1 MQMGL
6 PDKAAIRL
14 SQLAAAQIAKQEYE
28 SARNNLLKALPMLR
42 NCGNKQ
48 SEGITLNQLGDIALH
63 YEQDS
68 LAAGYF
74 DSALQIF
81 TQKGDLYNKCRSH
94 LGLSRALMRD
104 DPKMASSHLLAYS
117 NLKDSIYNN
126 NLVKSLNELHAK
138 YKNEELARKLDK
150 QRSDKITLLIIC
162 IFITIIL
169 FIAIRLLRRKL
180 YRTMGSLRE
189 TVNSLKEA
197 KRGLERGSKDKED
210 ALPDSNWLLD
220 AFKQEVE
227 RRMASGDIDLQAIAS
242 SLCMTRT
249 HLNRKIKSITGKSCS
264 TIISE
269 MRIERAKR
277 LLRDERDKSVAEI
290 SLLCGI
296 EDTSYFISIFK
307 RITGT
312 TPKQWRESH

>member
-1 MQMGL
+1 
-6 PDKAAIRL
+6 
-14 SQLAAAQIAKQEYE
+14 
-28 SARNNLLKALPMLR
+28 
-42 NCGNKQ
+42 
-48 SEGITLNQLGDIALH
+48 
-63 YEQDS
+63 
-68 LAAGYF
+68 
-74 DSALQIF
+74 
-81 TQKGDLYNKCRSH
+81 
-94 LGLSRALMRD
+94 
-104 DPKMASSHLLAYS
+104 
-117 NLKDSIYNN
+117 
-126 NLVKSLNELHAK
+126 
-138 YKNEELARKLDK
+138 
-150 QRSDKITLLIIC
+150 
-162 IFITIIL
+162 
-169 FIAIRLLRRKL
+169 
-180 YRTMGSLRE
+180 MGSLRE
-189 TVNSLKEA
+189 TLNSLKEA
-197 KRGLERGSKDKED
+197 EKGLERGSKDKED

-277 LLRDERDKSVAEI
+277 LLRDERGKSVAEI

>member
-1 MQMGL
+1 M
-6 PDKAAIRL
+6 
-14 SQLAAAQIAKQEYE
+14 
-28 SARNNLLKALPMLR
+28 
-42 NCGNKQ
+42 
-48 SEGITLNQLGDIALH
+48 
-63 YEQDS
+63 
-68 LAAGYF
+68 
-74 DSALQIF
+74 
-81 TQKGDLYNKCRSH
+81 
-94 LGLSRALMRD
+94 
-104 DPKMASSHLLAYS
+104 
-117 NLKDSIYNN
+117 
-126 NLVKSLNELHAK
+126 KSLNELHAK
-138 YKNEELARKLDK
+138 YKNEELARELDK
-150 QRSDKITLLIIC
+150 QRSNKITLLIIC

-169 FIAIRLLRRKL
+169 FIAIRLLQRKL

-277 LLRDERDKSVAEI
+277 LLRDERGKSVAEI

>member
-1 MQMGL
+1 
-6 PDKAAIRL
+6 
-14 SQLAAAQIAKQEYE
+14 
-28 SARNNLLKALPMLR
+28 
-42 NCGNKQ
+42 
-48 SEGITLNQLGDIALH
+48 
-63 YEQDS
+63 
-68 LAAGYF
+68 
-74 DSALQIF
+74 
-81 TQKGDLYNKCRSH
+81 
-94 LGLSRALMRD
+94 
-104 DPKMASSHLLAYS
+104 
-117 NLKDSIYNN
+117 
-126 NLVKSLNELHAK
+126 
-138 YKNEELARKLDK
+138 
-150 QRSDKITLLIIC
+150 
-162 IFITIIL
+162 
-169 FIAIRLLRRKL
+169 
-180 YRTMGSLRE
+180 MGSLKE

-277 LLRDERDKSVAEI
+277 LLRDERGKSVAEI

>member
-1 MQMGL
+1 
-6 PDKAAIRL
+6 
-14 SQLAAAQIAKQEYE
+14 
-28 SARNNLLKALPMLR
+28 
-42 NCGNKQ
+42 
-48 SEGITLNQLGDIALH
+48 
-63 YEQDS
+63 
-68 LAAGYF
+68 
-74 DSALQIF
+74 
-81 TQKGDLYNKCRSH
+81 
-94 LGLSRALMRD
+94 
-104 DPKMASSHLLAYS
+104 
-117 NLKDSIYNN
+117 
-126 NLVKSLNELHAK
+126 
-138 YKNEELARKLDK
+138 
-150 QRSDKITLLIIC
+150 
-162 IFITIIL
+162 
-169 FIAIRLLRRKL
+169 
-180 YRTMGSLRE
+180 MGSLRE

-197 KRGLERGSKDKED
+197 KRGLERGLKDKED

-277 LLRDERDKSVAEI
+277 LLRDERGKSVAEI

>member
-1 MQMGL
+1 
-6 PDKAAIRL
+6 
-14 SQLAAAQIAKQEYE
+14 
-28 SARNNLLKALPMLR
+28 
-42 NCGNKQ
+42 
-48 SEGITLNQLGDIALH
+48 
-63 YEQDS
+63 
-68 LAAGYF
+68 
-74 DSALQIF
+74 
-81 TQKGDLYNKCRSH
+81 
-94 LGLSRALMRD
+94 
-104 DPKMASSHLLAYS
+104 
-117 NLKDSIYNN
+117 
-126 NLVKSLNELHAK
+126 
-138 YKNEELARKLDK
+138 
-150 QRSDKITLLIIC
+150 
-162 IFITIIL
+162 
-169 FIAIRLLRRKL
+169 
-180 YRTMGSLRE
+180 MGSLRE

-197 KRGLERGSKDKED
+197 KRGLERGLKDKED

-227 RRMASGDIDLQAIAS
+227 LRMASGDIDLQAIAS

-277 LLRDERDKSVAEI
+277 LLRDERGKSVAEI

>member
-1 MQMGL
+1 
-6 PDKAAIRL
+6 
-14 SQLAAAQIAKQEYE
+14 
-28 SARNNLLKALPMLR
+28 
-42 NCGNKQ
+42 
-48 SEGITLNQLGDIALH
+48 
-63 YEQDS
+63 
-68 LAAGYF
+68 
-74 DSALQIF
+74 
-81 TQKGDLYNKCRSH
+81 
-94 LGLSRALMRD
+94 
-104 DPKMASSHLLAYS
+104 
-117 NLKDSIYNN
+117 
-126 NLVKSLNELHAK
+126 
-138 YKNEELARKLDK
+138 
-150 QRSDKITLLIIC
+150 
-162 IFITIIL
+162 
-169 FIAIRLLRRKL
+169 
-180 YRTMGSLRE
+180 MGSLRE

-197 KRGLERGSKDKED
+197 KRGLERGLKDKED

-277 LLRDERDKSVAEI
+277 LLRDERGKSVAEI
-290 SLLCGI
+290 SILCGI